1 MTSRDL
7 CLVLLLLPLYC
18 NAVVHNTAKFKVW
31 CGRKKVLL
39 FFQSRKKMSSIRF
52 PNQNGNDIYFTISI
66 LDPPREESTVHI
78 LLMRQD

>member
-1 MTSRDL
+1 MSLFSSGENFFKNIKTTKSILLGMTSRDL

-39 FFQSRKKMSSIRF
+39 FFTAEKK
-52 PNQNGNDIYFTISI
+52 
-66 LDPPREESTVHI
+66 
-78 LLMRQD
+78 

>member
-39 FFQSRKKMSSIRF
+39 FFTAEKK
-52 PNQNGNDIYFTISI
+52 
-66 LDPPREESTVHI
+66 
-78 LLMRQD
+78 

>member
-31 CGRKKVLL
+31 CGRKKSFT
-39 FFQSRKKMSSIRF
+39 FFFTAEKK
-52 PNQNGNDIYFTISI
+52 
-66 LDPPREESTVHI
+66 
-78 LLMRQD
+78 